1 MIRLFFRFI
10 VRLLFGTHWRFPQF
24 VVAPARLLYEAALG
38 LSNVFIGRQGSA
50 KTFTVAQELLEQMKA
65 HPEQPF
71 FIFDW
76 SGGLIITLFLLIL
89 SDPKRDELLAR
100 LIYDD
105 MGGRTINGE
114 PYIMPLPEFSEKY
127 DPEKRWLER
136 IEDQI
141 DRVQR
146 VFTSLNEELIER
158 NPTMGGRPI
167 NELLPNILALL
178 NAITDEKGESFQ
190 LTEATQ
196 LLNKDVRENARKRFG
211 YKVGKANEYFREQFT
226 GDSKLEKDQAHA
238 LADVLDV
245 IKTQRIRARV
255 GYPDPGWTPHEVVT
269 KGQIYCGDGS
279 SLGNNQKQKD
289 FAYVSL
295 FHLILDEINKR
306 VPSAPGYPPVNW
318 VMDEIYTFIEKEIIA
333 RMLTHFVTEYRN
345 RKLQLFFV
353 VQTLKQL
360 PGEANGK
367 KGLEDL
373 FFSFG
378 NIVVFQLLDIDDCL
392 TVAKNFF
399 PFDPQLVK
407 VPAQRDGQ
415 HDIMKNRD
423 EQLAEKA
430 YQLQHLAKR
439 ECYVRRFIDEA
450 RMDKIIHIGKTR
462 DVRITATREDVERLK
477 DRLMLERGVPL
488 AKAEKT
494 IAQRKVPGLQPT
506 QQTKNKKARK
516 PESV

>member
-1 MIRLFFRFI
+1 
-10 VRLLFGTHWRFPQF
+10 
-24 VVAPARLLYEAALG
+24 VVAPARLLYDAALAM
-38 LSNVFIGRQGSA
+38 SSVFLGRQGSA

-89 SDPKRDELLAR
+89 SDPKRDELLPR

-105 MGGRTINGE
+105 MGGRTINGV
-114 PYIMPLPEFSEKY
+114 PHIMGMPEFSEKY

-136 IEDQI
+136 VEDQG
-141 DRVQR
+141 DRVLR
-146 VFTSLNEELIER
+146 VFTALNEDLIAR

-178 NAITDEKGESFQ
+178 NAVTDEKGESFQ

-196 LLNKDVRENARKRFG
+196 LLNNDVREKARRRFG
-211 YKVGKANEYFREQFT
+211 YKVGKANEYFREQFQGT
-226 GDSKLEKDQAHA
+226 SRLEKDQAHA

-255 GYPDPGWTPHEVVT
+255 GCSDPGWTPREAIQR
-269 KGQIYCGDGS
+269 GQIVCCDGS
-279 SLGNNQKQKD
+279 GLNNNRQQKD
-289 FAYVSL
+289 YAYLSL

-306 VPSAPGYPPVNW
+306 VPSAPGYPPINW
-318 VMDEIYTFIEKEIIA
+318 VMDEVYTFTEIKNVS
-333 RMLTHFVTEYRN
+333 RMLTHLVTEYRN
-345 RKLQLFFV
+345 RLLHLFFV

-360 PGEANGK
+360 PGEENGR

-399 PFDPQLVK
+399 PFDPQSVK
-407 VPAQRDGQ
+407 VAAQRDGQ

-450 RMDKIIHIGKTR
+450 RMDKIIHIGRTR
-462 DVRITATREDVERLK
+462 NVRITATREDVERLK
-477 DRLMLERGVPL
+477 DRMMLERGVSL
-488 AKAEKT
+488 AKAEKI
-494 IAQRKVPGLQPT
+494 IAQRKVPGLQLT

>member
-1 MIRLFFRFI
+1 MIRLFFSFI
-10 VRLLFGTHWRFPQF
+10 TRLFFGPHWRFPQF
-24 VVAPARLLYEAALG
+24 IVAPARLLYEAALA
-38 LSNVFIGRQGSA
+38 LSNVFLGRQGVA

-89 SDPKRDELLAR
+89 SDPKRDELLPR

-114 PYIMPLPEFSEKY
+114 PYIMPLPGFSEKY
-127 DPEKRWLER
+127 DPGKRWLER
-136 IEDQI
+136 VEDQG

-146 VFTSLNEELIER
+146 IFTDLNEELIAR

-178 NAITDEKGESFQ
+178 NAITDEKGENFQ
-190 LTEATQ
+190 ITEATQ

-211 YKVGKANEYFREQFT
+211 YKVGKANEYFRDQFT
-226 GDSKLEKDQAHA
+226 GESKLEKDQANA

-255 GYPDPGWTPHEVVT
+255 GYPDPGFTPHEVMA
-269 KGQIYCGDGS
+269 KGQVYCGDGS
-279 SLGNNQKQKD
+279 GLGNNRKQKD
-289 FAYVSL
+289 FAYVFL

-306 VPSAPGYPPVNW
+306 VPSAPGYPAVNW
-318 VMDEIYTFIEKEIIA
+318 VMDEVYTFTEIKNVA
-333 RMLTHFVTEYRN
+333 RMLTHLVTEYRN

-353 VQTLKQL
+353 FQSLKQL
-360 PGEANGK
+360 PGEENGK

-378 NIVVFQLLDIDDCL
+378 NIVVFQLLDIDDCF
-392 TVAKNFF
+392 TVARNFF
-399 PFDPQLVK
+399 PFDPRQVK
-407 VPAQRDGQ
+407 VASQREGQ

-430 YQLQHLAKR
+430 YELQHLAKR

-450 RMDKIIHIGKTR
+450 RMDKIIHIGRTR
-462 DVRITATREDVERLK
+462 DVRITATREDVEMLK
-477 DRLMLERGVPL
+477 DKLMLERGVPL
-488 AKAEKT
+488 MKAEKI
-494 IAQRKVPGLQPT
+494 IAQRKVPALQ
-506 QQTKNKKARK
+506 QKNKKARMPK
-516 PESV
+516 SV